1 MNNDVLAL
9 KYRPRFFKDVMG
21 QDIAVETLQNS
32 LELNKIHNAYLF
44 SGTRGMGKTTMAS
57 YLQNHFCAK
66 RVLIESHV

>member
-32 LELNKIHNAYLF
+32 LELNKIHNAF
-44 SGTRGMGKTTMAS
+44 GTHNVLLQRNAS
-57 YLQNHFCAK
+57 SLPFLA
-66 RVLIESHV
+66 

>member
-9 KYRPRFFKDVMG
+9 KYRPRFFKDVTG

-44 SGTRGMGKTTMAS
+44 
-57 YLQNHFCAK
+57 
-66 RVLIESHV
+66 

>member
-32 LELNKIHNAYLF
+32 LELNNSIHLYTENTFKLILSF
-44 SGTRGMGKTTMAS
+44 
-57 YLQNHFCAK
+57 FK
-66 RVLIESHV
+66 RLYK